1 MQRGRLCLLTIVF
14 ALVASACG
22 ASAEGRPLVVLAAS
36 SLTDVLP
43 PIAESYELSTG
54 VPVELSFAGSST
66 LREQILE
73 GAPADVFIAAN
84 PEILVELVQVGIVQR
99 SIEPIATTSIVLA
112 VPTGNPAG
120 ITGLESLE
128 VAATV
133 VGLCAAEVPCGQV
146 GADVLVDAGID
157 ADVDTFEP
165 NVRALLGKL
174 ELGEVD
180 AGLVYATDAVDN
192 DLVETVGAPFVG
204 TGTTTFVAAGLL
216 GSGSDADR
224 FVDFLT
230 GGLAQEALL
239 DAGFEAP

>member
-1 MQRGRLCLLTIVF
+1 MQRGRLCLWTILL
-14 ALVASACG
+14 ALIASGCG
-22 ASAEGRPLVVLAAS
+22 ASAEGRPLVVFAAS

-73 GAPADVFIAAN
+73 GAPADVFISAN
-84 PEILVELVQVGIVQR
+84 PAIMVELVQVGVVQR
-99 SIEPIATTSIVLA
+99 SIEPIATASVVLA
-112 VPTGNPAG
+112 VPAGNPG
-120 ITGLESLE
+120 GVTGLESL
-128 VAATV
+128 VQPGTV
-133 VGLCAAEVPCGQV
+133 VGLCAEEVPCGSLSQNV
-146 GADVLVDAGID
+146 LDNADIA

-165 NVRALLGKL
+165 NVRSLLGKI

-180 AGLVYATDAVDN
+180 AGLVYSTDLVGN
-192 DLVETVGAPFVG
+192 DLAEVVGEPF
-204 TGTTTFVAAGLL
+204 TEAGTTTFVAAGLL

-230 GGLAQEALL
+230 GGLAQEALV